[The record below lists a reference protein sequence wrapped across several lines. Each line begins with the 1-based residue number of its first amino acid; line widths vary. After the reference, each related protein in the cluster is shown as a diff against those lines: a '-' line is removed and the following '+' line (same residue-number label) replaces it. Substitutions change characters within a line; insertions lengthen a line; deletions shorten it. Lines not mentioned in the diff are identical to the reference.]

1 MSIANELTIT
11 EYIDL
16 QLINARSMPRFIAA
30 AVAILLA
37 VAAFALL
44 RLSFATPAHAADLF
58 DGGSDQARI
67 TGAVKRAGPSVVAL
81 EVYVGGTRYVPIDP
95 FGDTAPQAVQGR
107 ASGSGFVYDS
117 SGTIVTNAHVV
128 SPPSGGHVEKID
140 VLFANGDR
148 IAGRVAAV
156 DRDADL
162 ALVRVDNY
170 AKLPP
175 ALTLADSKKIVAG
188 QWAIAIGEPLE
199 LRQTVTVGV
208 VSGFD
213 RSEPISDESGSHVF
227 SGLLQTSAP
236 INPGNSGGPLIDM
249 DGRVIGI
256 NQSVAGGAQGIG
268 FAIPVDTISAKV
280 AAMLG
285 DPSQSTSDAT
295 KPDAAFVGVRL
306 VPLDTLPAQNRFE
319 GEHGV
324 AVSAVSEASPA
335 ARSGIKAGDIIV
347 AIDGKN
353 VDSPQSAA
361 DAIRARKPGDT
372 IAMSVATDGVER
384 AVAVR
389 AGAPQIGME
398 LPATS
403 DDSNGDAT
411 P

>member
-1 MSIANELTIT
+1 MQHVST
-11 EYIDL
+11 
-16 QLINARSMPRFIAA
+16 RSRPRFIALA
-30 AVAILLA
+30 IAILLA
-37 VAAFALL
+37 IIAFALL
-44 RLSFATPAHAADLF
+44 RLSFATPAHAANLF

-67 TGAVKRAGPSVVAL
+67 TGAVKRDQPSVVAL
-81 EVYVGGTRYVPIDP
+81 EVYVGGTQYVPIDP

-117 SGTIVTNAHVV
+117 TGTIVTNAHVI

-148 IAGRVAAV
+148 VAGHVTAV
-156 DRDADL
+156 DRNADL

-213 RSEPISDESGSHVF
+213 RSEPIADESGGQHVF

-268 FAIPVDTISAKV
+268 FAIPVDTIAAKV
-280 AAMLG
+280 SAMLG
-285 DPSQSTSDAT
+285 NPSQTTAGAT
-295 KPDAAFVGVRL
+295 TPQGAAFVGVRL
-306 VPLDTLPAQNRFE
+306 APLDTLPAQYRFA
-319 GEHGV
+319 GDHGV
-324 AVSAVSEASPA
+324 GVSAVASASPA
-335 ARSGIKAGDIIV
+335 DVSGIKPGDVIV
-347 AIDGKN
+347 AI
-353 VDSPQSAA
+353 
-361 DAIRARKPGDT
+361 
-372 IAMSVATDGVER
+372 
-384 AVAVR
+384 
-389 AGAPQIGME
+389 
-398 LPATS
+398 
-403 DDSNGDAT
+403 
-411 P
+411 

>member
-1 MSIANELTIT
+1 
-11 EYIDL
+11 L
-16 QLINARSMPRFIAA
+16 QHVSTRSRPRFIALA
-30 AVAILLA
+30 IAILLA
-37 VAAFALL
+37 IIAFALL
-44 RLSFATPAHAADLF
+44 RLSLATPAHAANLF

-67 TGAVKRAGPSVVAL
+67 TGAVKRDQPSVVAL
-81 EVYVGGTRYVPIDP
+81 EVYVGGTQYVPIDP

-117 SGTIVTNAHVV
+117 TGTIVTNAHVI

-148 IAGRVAAV
+148 VAGHVTAV
-156 DRDADL
+156 DRNADL

-213 RSEPISDESGSHVF
+213 RSEPIADESGGQHVF

-268 FAIPVDTISAKV
+268 FAIPVDTIAAKV
-280 AAMLG
+280 SAMLG
-285 DPSQSTSDAT
+285 NPSQTTAGAT
-295 KPDAAFVGVRL
+295 TPQGAAFVGVRL
-306 VPLDTLPAQNRFE
+306 APLDTLPAQYRFA
-319 GEHGV
+319 GDHGV
-324 AVSAVSEASPA
+324 GVSAVASASPA
-335 ARSGIKAGDIIV
+335 DVSGIKPGDVIV

-353 VDSPQSAA
+353 VDTPQAVA

-372 IAMSVATDGVER
+372 IALSVTTGGVEHD
-384 AVAVR
+384 VAVR
-389 AGAPQIGME
+389 AGAPQIGMAA
-398 LPATS
+398 PANPG
-403 DDSNGDAT
+403 DSNGDPT